1 MNIDTV
7 SRDEWLQARLE
18 LLDQEK
24 ELTKLRDKTSA
35 TRRNLPR
42 VKVDRNYVFKTNQ
55 GEKSL
60 ADLFDTKSQLII
72 YHFMYGDDWEE
83 GCKSCSFWADNF
95 NGIDVHLAHR
105 DVNFIVMSRTELPTL
120 NAFKKRMGWS
130 FEWVSSLGCD
140 FNRDFDVSFD
150 AEDFENE
157 TATYNYRPFTYP
169 MNEHAGVSVFQ
180 KDLDGSVYHTYSTYS
195 RGLDILNGAYNY
207 LDLVPKG
214 RDEAQFEYG
223 MEWLRHH
230 DKYSD

>member
-1 MNIDTV
+1 MNISTV
-7 SRDEWLQARLE
+7 SRDKWLEARLE

-24 ELTKLRDKTSA
+24 ELTRLRDKVSE
-35 TRRNLPR
+35 TRRKLPR
-42 VKVDRNYVFKTNQ
+42 VKIEQDYVFTTNQ

-60 ADLFDTKSQLII
+60 ADLFGSKSQLII
-72 YHFMYGDDWEE
+72 YHFMYGNDWEE

-95 NGIDVHLAHR
+95 EGIDVHLANR
-105 DVNFIVMSRTELPTL
+105 DVSFIAMSRAELKTL
-120 NAFKKRMGWS
+120 NTFKKRMGWS
-130 FEWVSSLGCD
+130 FEWVSSLRSD

-150 AEDFENE
+150 PADFENE

-180 KDLDGSVYHTYSTYS
+180 KDTDGSVYHTYSTYS
-195 RGLDILNGAYNY
+195 RGLDILNGAYHY

-214 RDEAQFEYG
+214 RDETQFEYG
-223 MEWLRHH
+223 MEWLKHH

>member
-1 MNIDTV
+1 MNNQTV
-7 SRDEWLQARLE
+7 SREKWLSARLE

-24 ELTKLRDKTSA
+24 ELTRLRDQISA
-35 TRRNLPR
+35 SRRKLPR
-42 VKVDRNYVFKTNQ
+42 VKIEQDYVFHTNQ

-60 ADLFDTKSQLII
+60 ADLFGAKSQLII
-72 YHFMYGDDWEE
+72 YHFMYGNDWEE

-95 NGIDVHLAHR
+95 EGIDIHLANR
-105 DVNFIVMSRTELPTL
+105 DVSFIAMSRAELKTL

-130 FEWVSSLGCD
+130 FEWVSSLGSD

-157 TATYNYRPFTYP
+157 SATYNYRPFTYP

-180 KDLDGSVYHTYSTYS
+180 KDPDGSVYHTYSAYS

-230 DKYSD
+230 DKYSG